1 MGVAPA
7 VARAQRVRVVGVLL
21 SQAQGTPEA
30 VSRVT
35 ALRDGLLRYGWVEG
49 QNLRLDVR
57 YGDGTPE
64 RLRQA
69 TKMGQHVTAPD
80 GGRLTSYCAKCAA

>member
-1 MGVAPA
+1 MTRRRLVAAAAGMGVAPA

-64 RLRQA
+64 RLRQE
-69 TKMGQHVTAPD
+69 
-80 GGRLTSYCAKCAA
+80 